1 MMTGSRRQFLAISG
15 GFVAGAA
22 LTAAAGLSIREVRRQ
37 RYLRNVPP
45 TIPAA
50 RDAEASGWILSASD
64 WQAYFTTR
72 DGGISGHTSSR
83 GDQPENSG
91 SGPRGSGI

>member
-45 TIPAA
+45 TIAVA
-50 RDAEASGWILSASD
+50 RDAEAS
-64 WQAYFTTR
+64 
-72 DGGISGHTSSR
+72 
-83 GDQPENSG
+83 
-91 SGPRGSGI
+91 